1 MTILITSLPLRDLGI
16 VMSEAE
22 LDRASDPLEV
32 RGYCMYDWGKS
43 AFETSVVSA
52 IFPTWFA
59 LLFLEANGLNTT
71 IAGITMEGDA
81 LIAYLVAFG
90 TWAVAIIAPA
100 LGVIADY
107 KPVKM
112 SWLRILTYIGAGATF
127 MLGFDFLVPGNEWI
141 WLLVFYFIANI
152 GLNAAGVFY
161 NALLPHLGTDD
172 EMDDISNRAYAYGYL
187 GGGILLVVH
196 LGLVLGIGGD
206 AVIRFCLASS
216 GVWWFGFALMTF
228 KYVPEPPMEN
238 NEQVPT
244 VREAYS
250 QVWTTLKEY
259 NKFRTLFIYMLAYF
273 FFIDAI
279 NTVWAIGPIF
289 GAVVLG
295 VSTIEL
301 MITIVLIQFVAYP
314 CALFFTK
321 LANKWGTKKALNASL
336 VGWLVLSFA
345 TLGFAPLELD
355 SHDEFE
361 VMYDWNEEKQ
371 LYQVHV
377 NYNANDIAQ
386 KLDFEDGEFD
396 EQAWAAQWSESLP
409 VEYDDRTGTYSWNYS
424 NSSDEKNLI
433 DVNDVE
439 DVSSILT
446 SISDSRFSISVSGGP
461 LDGSSSVGIDHPT
474 NLGDGALDVIPE
486 TVREYVWEPLNI
498 GVGYQFMILGMM
510 IGTLFGGSQGLSRS
524 IFGQMIPET
533 RSTEFFGF
541 FGFFGKVAAAIGPL
555 LYASMTI
562 MFDSRVGVL
571 SIAVLIAIGVF
582 LMRYVDVEQG
592 RADAR
597 AEDARNRGI
606 STDS

>member
-1 MTILITSLPLRDLGI
+1 
-16 VMSEAE
+16 MSEAE

-345 TLGFAPLELD
+345 SLGFAQLELD

-606 STDS
+606 SNDS

>member
-1 MTILITSLPLRDLGI
+1 MT
-16 VMSEAE
+16 EAE
-22 LDRASDPLEV
+22 LDRASNPLEV

-43 AFETSVVSA
+43 SFETSVVSA

-59 LLFLEANGLNTT
+59 YLFLEANGLNTT

-112 SWLRILTYIGAGATF
+112 SWLRILTYVGAGSTF
-127 MLGFDFLVPGNEWI
+127 LLGFDFLAGDGNEWI
-141 WLLVFYFIANI
+141 WLLIFYFIANI

-161 NALLPHLGTDD
+161 NALLPHLGKDE
-172 EMDDISNRAYAYGYL
+172 EMDSISNRAYAYGYL
-187 GGGILLVVH
+187 GGGLLLVVH

-216 GVWWFGFALMTF
+216 GVWWFGFALFTF

-238 NEQVPT
+238 GKDVPT
-244 VREAYS
+244 FKEAYA
-250 QVWTTLKEY
+250 QVWQTLKEY
-259 NKFRTLFIYMLAYF
+259 DKFRTLFTYMLAYF

-279 NTVWAIGPIF
+279 NTVWAVGPIF

-295 VSTIEL
+295 VTTTEL
-301 MITIVLIQFVAYP
+301 MITIVAIQFVAWP
-314 CALFFTK
+314 CAYGFTI
-321 LANKWGTKKALNASL
+321 LAHAWGTKRALNASL

-345 TLGFAPLELD
+345 ILGFAPLELD

-361 VMYDWNEEKQ
+361 VMYEWNDESQSYE
-371 LYQVHV
+371 VHV
-377 NYNANDIAQ
+377 NYLASEIAQ
-386 KLDFEDGEFD
+386 KLDFEEGEFD
-396 EQAWAAQWSESLP
+396 EQKWAGDFSGMLP
-409 VEYDDRTGTYSWNYS
+409 VELDENTETYKWAYGEDS
-424 NSSDEKNLI
+424 ETKLLFQVEG
-433 DVNDVE
+433 DVANILE
-439 DVSSILT
+439 SIT
-446 SISDSRFSISVSGGP
+446 DSRFSISVLGGP
-461 LDGSSSVGIDHPT
+461 LDGSTNVGIDHPT
-474 NLGDGALDVIPE
+474 NLGDGALDVIPQ
-486 TVREYVWEPLNI
+486 TARKYVWEPLGIAI
-498 GVGYQFMILGMM
+498 GMQFLILGCM

-541 FGFFGKVAAAIGPL
+541 FGFFGKVAAAVGPL
-555 LYASMTI
+555 LYATMTV

-606 STDS
+606 NLD

>member
-1 MTILITSLPLRDLGI
+1 
-16 VMSEAE
+16 
-22 LDRASDPLEV
+22 
-32 RGYCMYDWGKS
+32 MYDWGKS

-59 LLFLEANGLNTT
+59 FLFLEANGLNTT

-81 LIAYLVAFG
+81 LIAYLVALG
-90 TWAVAIIAPA
+90 TWAVAIVAPA

-112 SWLRILTYIGAGATF
+112 TWLRTLTYVGAGATF
-127 MLGFDFLVPGNEWI
+127 MLGFDFLLPGNEWI
-141 WLLVFYFIANI
+141 WLLIFYFIANI

-187 GGGILLVVH
+187 GGGLLLVVH

-216 GVWWFGFALMTF
+216 GVWWFGFALITF

-238 NEQVPT
+238 DRQVPT
-244 VREAYS
+244 IREAYS

-279 NTVWAIGPIF
+279 NTVWAVGPIF

-301 MITIVLIQFVAYP
+301 MITIVLIQFVAWP
-314 CALFFTK
+314 CALLFTK
-321 LANKWGTKKALNASL
+321 LANAWGTKKALNASL
-336 VGWLVLSFA
+336 IGWLVLSFA
-345 TLGFAPLELD
+345 ILGFAPLELD

-361 VMYDWNEEKQ
+361 VMYDWDEESQ
-371 LYQVHV
+371 SYQVHV
-377 NYNANDIAQ
+377 NYDASEIAQ
-386 KLDFEDGEFD
+386 KLDFQDDEFD
-396 EQAWAAQWSESLP
+396 EQKWASDFSEMLP
-409 VEYDDRTGTYSWNYS
+409 VEFEEKTGTFKWAYGE
-424 NSSDEKNLI
+424 SSDDKLLFP
-433 DVNDVE
+433 VVG
-439 DVSSILT
+439 DVSTILASIT
-446 SISDSRFSISVSGGP
+446 DSRFSISVSGGP
-461 LDGSSSVGIDHPT
+461 QDASSNVGVDHPT
-474 NLGDGALDVIPE
+474 SLGDGALDAIPE
-486 TVREYVWEPLNI
+486 TVRKHVWEPLGIAI
-498 GVGYQFMILGMM
+498 GMQFMILGMM

-541 FGFFGKVAAAIGPL
+541 FGFFGKVAAAVGPL
-555 LYASMTI
+555 LYASMTV

-571 SIAVLIAIGVF
+571 SIAVLIAIGVL
-582 LMRYVDVEQG
+582 LMRYVDIEQG

>member
-361 VMYDWNEEKQ
+361 VMYDWNEE
-371 LYQVHV
+371 
-377 NYNANDIAQ
+377 
-386 KLDFEDGEFD
+386 
-396 EQAWAAQWSESLP
+396 
-409 VEYDDRTGTYSWNYS
+409 
-424 NSSDEKNLI
+424 
-433 DVNDVE
+433 
-439 DVSSILT
+439 
-446 SISDSRFSISVSGGP
+446 
-461 LDGSSSVGIDHPT
+461 
-474 NLGDGALDVIPE
+474 
-486 TVREYVWEPLNI
+486 
-498 GVGYQFMILGMM
+498 
-510 IGTLFGGSQGLSRS
+510 
-524 IFGQMIPET
+524 
-533 RSTEFFGF
+533 
-541 FGFFGKVAAAIGPL
+541 
-555 LYASMTI
+555 
-562 MFDSRVGVL
+562 
-571 SIAVLIAIGVF
+571 
-582 LMRYVDVEQG
+582 
-592 RADAR
+592 
-597 AEDARNRGI
+597 
-606 STDS
+606 

>member
-1 MTILITSLPLRDLGI
+1 MAILITSPPLRSLGI

-59 LLFLEANGLNTT
+59 YLFLEANGLNTT

-81 LIAYLVAFG
+81 LIAYLVALG
-90 TWAVAIIAPA
+90 TWAVAIVAPA

-112 SWLRILTYIGAGATF
+112 TWLRTLTYVGAGATF
-127 MLGFDFLVPGNEWI
+127 MLGFDFLLPGNEWI
-141 WLLVFYFIANI
+141 WLLIFYFIANI

-187 GGGILLVVH
+187 GGGLLLVVH
-196 LGLVLGIGGD
+196 LGLVLGVGGD

-216 GVWWFGFALMTF
+216 GVWWFGFALITF

-238 NEQVPT
+238 DKQVPT
-244 VREAYS
+244 IREAYS

-259 NKFRTLFIYMLAYF
+259 NKFRTLFTYMLAYF

-279 NTVWAIGPIF
+279 NTVWAVGPIF

-295 VSTIEL
+295 VTTTEL
-301 MITIVLIQFVAYP
+301 MVTIVAIQFVAWP
-314 CALFFTK
+314 CALAFTK
-321 LANKWGTKKALNASL
+321 LANAWGTKKALNASL
-336 VGWLVLSFA
+336 IGWLFLSFA
-345 TLGFAPLELD
+345 ILGFAPLELD
-355 SHDEFE
+355 SHEEFE
-361 VMYDWNEEKQ
+361 VMYDWDEESQ
-371 LYQVHV
+371 SYQVQV
-377 NYNANDIAQ
+377 NPLASQIAQ
-386 KLDFEDGEFD
+386 KLDFGDDEFD
-396 EQAWAAQWSESLP
+396 EQKWASDFSGMLP
-409 VEYDDRTGTYSWNYS
+409 VEFDDKTNTYKWADGYDD
-424 NSSDEKNLI
+424 SDDKLLFPVEGDVALI
-433 DVNDVE
+433 
-439 DVSSILT
+439 LA
-446 SISDSRFSISVSGGP
+446 SISESRFSISVSGGP
-461 LDGSSSVGIDHPT
+461 LDGSSDVGIDHPT
-474 NLGDGALDVIPE
+474 SLGDGALDVIPE
-486 TVREYVWEPLNI
+486 TVREHVWEPLGIAI
-498 GVGYQFMILGMM
+498 GMQFLILGCM

-541 FGFFGKVAAAIGPL
+541 FGFFGKVAAAVGPL
-555 LYASMTI
+555 LYATMTI

-582 LMRYVDVEQG
+582 LMRYVDIEQG

-597 AEDARNRGI
+597 AEDAKNRGI

>member
-1 MTILITSLPLRDLGI
+1 MCIRDS

-606 STDS
+606 SNDS

>member
-1 MTILITSLPLRDLGI
+1 
-16 VMSEAE
+16 MSEAE
-22 LDRASDPLEV
+22 LDRASEPLEV

-59 LLFLEANGLNTT
+59 ILFLEANGLNTT

-90 TWAVAIIAPA
+90 TWAVAIVAPA

-238 NEQVPT
+238 DKQVPT
-244 VREAYS
+244 VRQAYS

-361 VMYDWNEEKQ
+361 VMYDWNDESQ

-386 KLDFEDGEFD
+386 KLNFEDGEFD
-396 EQAWAAQWSESLP
+396 EQAWAALWSESLP
-409 VEYDDRTGTYSWNYS
+409 VEYDDRTGTYSWLYS
-424 NSSDEKNLI
+424 NSSDEKRLI

-439 DVSSILT
+439 DVSSILA

-461 LDGSSSVGIDHPT
+461 LDGSSNVGIDHPT
-474 NLGDGALDVIPE
+474 NLGDGALDFIPE
-486 TVREYVWEPLNI
+486 TVRKYLWEPLDI

-533 RSTEFFGF
+533 RSAEFFGF

-582 LMRYVDVEQG
+582 LMRYVDIEQG

>member
-1 MTILITSLPLRDLGI
+1 MAILITSLPLRDLGI

-59 LLFLEANGLNTT
+59 FLFLEANGLNTT

-81 LIAYLVAFG
+81 LIAYLVALG
-90 TWAVAIIAPA
+90 TWAVAIVAPA

-112 SWLRILTYIGAGATF
+112 TWLRTLTYVGAGATF
-127 MLGFDFLVPGNEWI
+127 MLGFDFLLPGNEWI
-141 WLLVFYFIANI
+141 WLLIFYFIANI

-187 GGGILLVVH
+187 GGGLLLVVH

-216 GVWWFGFALMTF
+216 GVWWFGFALITF

-238 NEQVPT
+238 DRQVPT
-244 VREAYS
+244 IREAYS

-279 NTVWAIGPIF
+279 NTVWAVGPIF

-301 MITIVLIQFVAYP
+301 MITIVLIQFVAWP
-314 CALFFTK
+314 CALLFTK
-321 LANKWGTKKALNASL
+321 LAHAWGTKKALNASL
-336 VGWLVLSFA
+336 IGWLVLSFA
-345 TLGFAPLELD
+345 ILGFAPLELD

-361 VMYDWNEEKQ
+361 VMYDWDEESQ
-371 LYQVHV
+371 SYQVHV
-377 NYNANDIAQ
+377 NYDASEIAQ
-386 KLDFEDGEFD
+386 KLDFQDDEFD
-396 EQAWAAQWSESLP
+396 EQKWASDFSEMLP
-409 VEYDDRTGTYSWNYS
+409 VEFEEKTGTFKWAYGE
-424 NSSDEKNLI
+424 SSDDKLLFP
-433 DVNDVE
+433 VVG
-439 DVSSILT
+439 DVSTILA

-461 LDGSSSVGIDHPT
+461 QDASSNVGVDHPT
-474 NLGDGALDVIPE
+474 SLGDGALDAIPE
-486 TVREYVWEPLNI
+486 TVRKHVWEPLGIAI
-498 GVGYQFMILGMM
+498 GMQFMILGMM

-541 FGFFGKVAAAIGPL
+541 FGFFGKVAAAVGPL
-555 LYASMTI
+555 LYASMTV

-571 SIAVLIAIGVF
+571 SIAVLIAIGVL
-582 LMRYVDVEQG
+582 LMRYVDIEQG

>member
-1 MTILITSLPLRDLGI
+1 MLITSLPIRELGI
-16 VMSEAE
+16 VMSAVE

-59 LLFLEANGLNTT
+59 YLFLEANGLNTT

-81 LIAYLVAFG
+81 LIAYLVALG
-90 TWAVAIIAPA
+90 TWAVAIVAPA

-112 SWLRILTYIGAGATF
+112 SWLRILTYVGAGATF
-127 MLGFDFLVPGNEWI
+127 MLGFDFLLPNNEWI
-141 WLLVFYFIANI
+141 WLLVFYFIANV

-187 GGGILLVVH
+187 GGGLLLVVH
-196 LGLVLGIGGD
+196 LGLVMGVGGD
-206 AVIRFCLASS
+206 SVIRFCLASS
-216 GVWWFGFALMTF
+216 GVWWLGFALYTF
-228 KYVPEPPMEN
+228 KYVPEPPMEAKGD
-238 NEQVPT
+238 VPS

-250 QVWTTLKEY
+250 QVWKTLKEY

-279 NTVWAIGPIF
+279 NTVWAVGPIF

-295 VSTIEL
+295 VTTTEL
-301 MITIVLIQFVAYP
+301 MVTIVAIQFVAWP
-314 CALFFTK
+314 CALGFTK
-321 LANKWGTKKALNASL
+321 LANRWGTKKALNASL
-336 VGWLVLSFA
+336 VGWLFLSFA
-345 TLGFAPLELD
+345 ILGFAPLELE

-361 VMYDWNEEKQ
+361 VMYDWDEESQ
-371 LYQVHV
+371 SYQVHV
-377 NYNANDIAQ
+377 NYYASDIAQ
-386 KLDFEDGEFD
+386 KMNFQDGEFN
-396 EQAWAAQWSESLP
+396 EQEWASLWSESLP
-409 VEYDDRTGTYSWNYS
+409 VELDENTGTYKWGYGESE
-424 NSSDEKNLI
+424 DDQLLFP
-433 DVNDVE
+433 VE
-439 DVSSILT
+439 GDVSLILSSIT
-446 SISDSRFSISVSGGP
+446 ESRFSISVSGGP
-461 LDGSSSVGIDHPT
+461 LDGSNGVGVDHPT
-474 NLGDGALDVIPE
+474 SLGDGVLDVIPE
-486 TVREYVWEPLNI
+486 TVRDKIWQPLGIAI
-498 GVGYQFMILGMM
+498 GAQFLILGCM

-541 FGFFGKVAAAIGPL
+541 FGFFGKVAAAVGPL
-555 LYASMTI
+555 LYATMTV

-571 SIAVLIAIGVF
+571 SIAFLIAIGVI

-597 AEDARNRGI
+597 AEDARNRGMA
-606 STDS
+606 TE